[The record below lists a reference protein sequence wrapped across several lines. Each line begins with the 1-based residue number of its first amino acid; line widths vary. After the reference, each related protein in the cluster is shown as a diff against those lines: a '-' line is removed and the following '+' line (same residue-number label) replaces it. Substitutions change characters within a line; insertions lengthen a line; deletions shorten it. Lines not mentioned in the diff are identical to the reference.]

1 MKNTAVI
8 LFLMQLVAHLSI
20 IPMIIYANWYDWI
33 ISVIVYFFTG
43 CIGMTMTYHRL
54 LSHQSWSTTKL
65 IEYMSVIVATVGLTG
80 PAISWVAIHRKHH
93 AFVDTEKD
101 PHSPTFKGMLWS
113 HFLSMFADVD
123 IRYARQLLKNKFYKF
138 QHNYYFLINV
148 IYAIVLYSIDPF
160 LVVSAWLFPAMI
172 LWNAGSLILSFV
184 HRDGYAHTDIPLAI
198 LVWGEG
204 YHEYHHTH
212 PSTIRF
218 GKYDIGGIII
228 EYITKYNK
236 TKTMG

>member
-1 MKNTAVI
+1 
-8 LFLMQLVAHLSI
+8 MQIVAHLSI
-20 IPMIIYANWYDWI
+20 IPMIMYANWYDWI
-33 ISVIVYFFTG
+33 ISLIVYFFTG

-101 PHSPTFKGMLWS
+101 PHSPKFKGMMWS

-148 IYAIVLYSIDPF
+148 VYAIVLYSINPF
-160 LVVSAWLFPAMI
+160 LVISAWLFPAMI
-172 LWNAGSLILSFV
+172 LWNAGSTIISFS
-184 HRDGYAHTDIPLAI
+184 HRRDKIYNDVWLAI

-204 YHEYHHTH
+204 YHLTHHTY
-212 PSTIRF
+212 PGQYKF
-218 GKYDIGGIII
+218 GKFDLSGKIIA
-228 EYITKYNK
+228 KLNK
-236 TKTMG
+236 NV